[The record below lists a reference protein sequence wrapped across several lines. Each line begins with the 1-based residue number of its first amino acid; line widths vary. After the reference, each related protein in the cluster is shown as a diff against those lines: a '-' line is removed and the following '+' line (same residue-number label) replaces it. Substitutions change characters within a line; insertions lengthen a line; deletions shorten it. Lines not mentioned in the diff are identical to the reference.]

1 MIMKKTAIVN
11 IYNFIR
17 SGPSDM
23 AEFMQDD
30 FETIR
35 SEILTVK
42 QYGFPGTYALKHD
55 ALMDKRYQDLL
66 KTYLDD
72 SDELGA
78 WWEITPDLCRRAGI
92 GYRDVEDLEVYEDQV
107 QGDYALGYTPENRKK
122 LVDAYM
128 ADFHEVF
135 GSYPKSI
142 GSWVLDSV
150 TIEYAA
156 EKYGVEAACMCR
168 DQMATDGFT
177 LWGGYPNGLYFPSRK
192 NEFIPAQNT
201 ENQISIPVIRLLC
214 PDPIYNFE
222 CNVREGLQ
230 GVYSAEP
237 AWLTGRDKRWIP
249 WMFGCLTEEDALGV
263 GYAQVGQENGF
274 LWENIRPGLA
284 PQLDEIKKLHAAG
297 KIRVETMGQSARWFK
312 NKYRMTPPVTFQA
325 NKDWW
330 QENNLASQF
339 YACANYRLSFLAE
352 EGKLRIRDWFVYDE
366 NYESRYLHG
375 SMKGSE
381 SLNDALPVLF
391 PQIWMEGGRPYI
403 RLLNEQGQEPV
414 GKITFGAADGFT
426 ATATLKTEDGSILA
440 EAVMKT
446 DRVELKGGFA
456 LSFDKLPVFD
466 CVVGNEIR
474 MIHEGFSYGFAVA
487 QGEIAAAG
495 ADGVH
500 IKPVDG
506 EIILTMGPKQE
517 ETDIFTSAYLENPT
531 PMDTFTIENPVPKI
545 EILPFAPEFN
555 PADYV
560 FTCGQTGVVELIAK
574 ENGIIRY
581 TLDGT
586 DPDENA
592 PVYAAPIELTEDTVL
607 SARLFS
613 SDGRKSECAKAV
625 YRFCLTDMVL
635 ESPSKLDWRP
645 VFCGNGLTDLLG
657 GLRGTTDYLDFAWRG
672 GLEGFDITCTLPEET
687 AIASIGMGFITN
699 HRSGVVYPES
709 LTLYIDDREGET
721 MTLPNSRGP
730 REIMLQDFVFEVHRS
745 VKKFRIVAKRFDRMP
760 DWCTYHGTDKV
771 FTMADKLLVVPE
783 K

>member
-55 ALMDKRYQDLL
+55 ALMDKRYQELL

-78 WWEITPDLCRRAGI
+78 WWEITPELCRRAGI

-128 ADFHEVF
+128 ADFHSVF

-156 EKYGVEAACMCR
+156 EKYGVEAACICR

-177 LWGGYPNGLYFPSRK
+177 LWGGYPNGLYFPSK
-192 NEFIPAQNT
+192 MNEFIPAQNA
-201 ENQISIPVIRLLC
+201 ENQISVPVIRLLC

-249 WMFGCLTEEDALGV
+249 WMFGCLTQEDALGV

-297 KIRVETMGQSARWFK
+297 KIRVETMAQSARWFK

-330 QENNLASQF
+330 EENNLASQF
-339 YACANYRLSFLAE
+339 YASANYRLSFLAE
-352 EGKLRIRDWFVYDE
+352 VGKLRIRDWFLYRED
-366 NYESRYLHG
+366 YESRYLHG

-403 RLLNEQGQEPV
+403 RLLDENGQEPV
-414 GKITFGAADGFT
+414 GKVIFGALDEFT
-426 ATATLKTEDGSILA
+426 ATAAMMAEDGSLLT
-440 EAVMKT
+440 EAVMKP
-446 DRVELKGGFA
+446 DKVELTGRYS
-456 LSFDKLPVFD
+456 LCFDKLPVFD

-474 MIHEGFSYGFAVA
+474 MIHEGFSYGFNVSW
-487 QGEIAAAG
+487 GEIVRAG
-495 ADGVH
+495 KEGIE
-500 IKPVDG
+500 IKPVEG
-506 EIILTMGPKQE
+506 RIVLTVGPEQVE
-517 ETDIFTSAYLENPT
+517 RDIFTPAYLENPAA
-531 PMDTFTIENPVPKI
+531 MDSFTIERPVPKI

-555 PADYV
+555 PGNYV
-560 FTCGQTGVVELIAK
+560 FTWGQTGVVEITAR
-574 ENGIIRY
+574 EEGVIRY
-581 TLDGT
+581 TLDEREPNET
-586 DPDENA
+586 SA
-592 PVYAAPIELTEDTVL
+592 VYDAPIKLTEDTVVT
-607 SARLFS
+607 ARLFCP
-613 SDGRKSECAKAV
+613 DGRKSESAKAV
-625 YRFCLTDMVL
+625 YRFCLTDMLL
-635 ESPSKLDWRP
+635 ESPTILDWRP

-672 GLEGFDITCTLPEET
+672 GLESFDITCTLPSE
-687 AIASIGMGFITN
+687 ADVASIGMGFITN

-709 LTLYIDDREGET
+709 LTLYLDDEPPRT
-721 MTLPNSRGP
+721 MMLRNARGP
-730 REIMLQDFVFEVHRS
+730 REIMVEDFFFEVHRK

-760 DWCTYHGTDKV
+760 EWCTYHGTDKV
-771 FTMADKLLVVPE
+771 FTMADKLLVVP
-783 K
+783 KK

>member
-1 MIMKKTAIVN
+1 MKKTAIVN

-55 ALMDKRYQDLL
+55 ALMDKRYQELL

-78 WWEITPDLCRRAGI
+78 WWEITPELCRRAGI

-128 ADFHEVF
+128 VDFYSVF
-135 GSYPKSI
+135 GFYPKSI

-156 EKYGVEAACMCR
+156 EKYSVEAACICR

-192 NEFIPAQNT
+192 NEFIPAQNV
-201 ENQISIPVIRLLC
+201 ENQISVPVIRLLC

-325 NKDWW
+325 NRDWW
-330 QENNLASQF
+330 KENDLASQF

-352 EGKLRIRDWFVYDE
+352 EGRLRIRDWFLYRED
-366 NYESRYLHG
+366 YESRYLHG

-403 RLLNEQGQEPV
+403 RLLDKNGFEPV
-414 GKITFGAADGFT
+414 GKVTFGALDEFT
-426 ATATLKTEDGSILA
+426 AIAAVKAEDGCPLT
-440 EAVMKT
+440 EAVMKPNE
-446 DRVELKGGFA
+446 VELTGSYS
-456 LSFDKLPVFD
+456 LCFDRLPVFD

-474 MIHEGFSYGFAVA
+474 MIHEGFAYGFAVSRGKIVRA
-487 QGEIAAAG
+487 GREGIEIA
-495 ADGVH
+495 
-500 IKPVDG
+500 PVEG
-506 EIILTMGPKQE
+506 KIVLTVGPEQVE
-517 ETDIFTSAYLENPT
+517 QDIFTSAYLENPT
-531 PMDTFTIENPVPKI
+531 NMDTFTIEHPVPKI
-545 EILPFAPEFN
+545 EILPFAPEFHPGN
-555 PADYV
+555 YV
-560 FTCGQTGVVELIAK
+560 FTCGQTGVVEITAR
-574 ENGIIRY
+574 EEGVVRY
-581 TLDGT
+581 TLDESE
-586 DPDENA
+586 PNEA
-592 PVYAAPIELTEDTVL
+592 SAVYDAPIKLTEDTVVT
-607 SARLFS
+607 ARLFCP
-613 SDGRKSECAKAV
+613 DGRKSESAKAV
-625 YRFCLTDMVL
+625 YRFCLTDMLL
-635 ESPSKLDWRP
+635 ESTTKLDWRP

-672 GLEGFDITCTLPEET
+672 GLEGFDITCTLPKET
-687 AIASIGMGFITN
+687 DVASIGMGFITN
-699 HRSGVVYPES
+699 HRSGVVYPEA
-709 LTLYIDDREGET
+709 LTLYLDDGEPQT
-721 MTLPNSRGP
+721 MVLRNARGP
-730 REIMLQDFVFEVHRS
+730 REIMVEDFFFDVHKR